1 MVILFV
7 FTSFLVSCLIAR
19 IIIPKI
25 SLISKKKGLF
35 DIPDE
40 RKLHKHAIPRLGG
53 VSFFPTITFSMA
65 FVMGIRYL
73 AGFGISSMM
82 SEHVV
87 PEYLFLICGLTLLYL
102 IGIADDLV
110 GVRYKKKL
118 VVQIVAA
125 SFFPLS
131 GIYINNFYGLFGLYE
146 IPLFVGIPF
155 TMLLVVFITNAINLI
170 DGIDGLAS
178 SLSSIAL
185 IAFGFLFY
193 AQKMSIYSMLS
204 FAVVGVLL
212 PFFYYNVFGR
222 AEKST
227 KIFMGDTGSL
237 TLGYILSFL
246 AVKYAMSNPE
256 ITAFTNGAIVI
267 AFAVLIVPMFDV
279 IRVVLL
285 RIRKHLHIFHPDRN
299 HIHHKFLAMGIGHR
313 KTMLGILGIACFF
326 AVSNILLIPYVNI
339 NILFIGDI
347 VVWTVMNVIFD
358 IIRDHYQ
365 LRKEK

>member
-1 MVILFV
+1 MFA
-7 FTSFLVSCLIAR
+7 SFLVSCMIAR

-25 SLISKKKGLF
+25 SLISKKKGLY

-40 RKLHKHAIPRLGG
+40 RKLHTDAIPRLGG

-65 FVMGIRYL
+65 FTLAIRYL
-73 AGFGISSMM
+73 FGFGISSMM
-82 SEHVV
+82 AERIV
-87 PEYLFLICGLTLLYL
+87 PEFLFLVCGLTLLYL

-110 GVRYKKKL
+110 GVRYKKKFL
-118 VVQIVAA
+118 IQLIAA

-131 GIYINNFYGLFGLYE
+131 GVYINNFYGLFGLYE
-146 IPLFVGIPF
+146 IPSFLGIPF

-178 SLSSIAL
+178 SLSSVAL
-185 IAFGFLFY
+185 IAFGLLFY
-193 AQKMSIYSMLS
+193 AQKLSIYSMLA
-204 FAVVGVLL
+204 FAVVGVLF

-222 AEKST
+222 TENNT

-246 AVKYAMSNPE
+246 SVKYAMSNPE

-285 RIRKHLHIFHPDRN
+285 RIRRHQNIFQPDKN
-299 HIHHKFLAMGIGHR
+299 HIHHKFLAMGVSHR
-313 KTMLGILGIACFF
+313 KTMGGILGIACFF
-326 AVSNILLIPYVNI
+326 TISNIALIPYVDI

-347 VVWTVMNVIFD
+347 LAWTVMNVIFD
-358 IIRDHYQ
+358 VIRDKRQ
-365 LRKEK
+365 KNKEKN